1 MTDTT
6 INEPTGSDADTEAES
21 AAASDVEEAHADEH
35 HGPTDA
41 FFIKTAAVLAV
52 ITALEVAA
60 SYIELGPFFL
70 PILLALM
77 AIKFFAVVLIFMH
90 VKYDRPLFGQLFYI
104 GLALALGVYLAML
117 LTFQFFLK

>member
-1 MTDTT
+1 MTDT
-6 INEPTGSDADTEAES
+6 INDPDATADT
-21 AAASDVEEAHADEH
+21 AASGHADEH

-60 SYIELGPFFL
+60 SYVPLGVFFL
-70 PILLALM
+70 PILIGLM
-77 AIKFFAVVLIFMH
+77 IIKFLAVVLVFMH
-90 VKYDRPLFGQLFYI
+90 VKYDTKIFGQLFWVGL
-104 GLALALGVYLAML
+104 GLATFVYLVML

>member
-1 MTDTT
+1 MTDT
-6 INEPTGSDADTEAES
+6 INEPDTEAVDEH
-21 AAASDVEEAHADEH
+21 DDHEH

-60 SYIELGPFFL
+60 SYIELGALFL
-70 PILLALM
+70 PILIGLM
-77 AIKFFAVVLIFMH
+77 LIKFFAVVLIFMH
-90 VKYDRPLFGQLFYI
+90 VKYDAPIFGRLFWV
-104 GLALALGVYLAML
+104 GLVLAVVVYGVML